1 MQNIKMNTLTPTSKL
16 CSILVLHMYHSGV
29 FSLEYGVYMNITLL
43 SLLPIKSSF
52 SVLKL
57 CKTFDSVSPSTSYTH
72 THTHHHFFSLEKL
85 D

>member
-1 MQNIKMNTLTPTSKL
+1 MQNNKMKTLTPTSKL
-16 CSILVLHMYHSGV
+16 CSILVLHMYYSGV

-72 THTHHHFFSLEKL
+72 THTPSFLFSGEA
-85 D
+85 